1 MDGLEGPELL
11 TSLEEITKKYEKTL
25 EQEEAKKG
33 LKLRVEES
41 SEEEG
46 VSDDLASLD
55 DTERLSSDD
64 VLLSS
69 TLDLDSLDS
78 EMLDEVISLEVDK
91 DDDGASNRIF

>member
-1 MDGLEGPELL
+1 M
-11 TSLEEITKKYEKTL
+11 
-25 EQEEAKKG
+25 
-33 LKLRVEES
+33 EES

-55 DTERLSSDD
+55 DAELLSSDD

-78 EMLDEVISLEVDK
+78 EMLDEVISLEDDT
-91 DDDGASNRIF
+91 DDDGASNCYF

>member
-1 MDGLEGPELL
+1 M
-11 TSLEEITKKYEKTL
+11 
-25 EQEEAKKG
+25 
-33 LKLRVEES
+33 EES

-55 DTERLSSDD
+55 DAELLSSDD

-78 EMLDEVISLEVDK
+78 EMLDEVISLEDDTD
-91 DDDGASNRIF
+91 DDDGASNCYF